1 MFQASISNI
10 AVLKLVL
17 LVGIEPTSAPYQ
29 DAAKNHSA
37 TEGLKLA
44 EPMGAA
50 PTLYLAR
57 QASVNAV

>member
-1 MFQASISNI
+1 MRRARPPGLFSIRI
-10 AVLKLVL
+10 
-17 LVGIEPTSAPYQ
+17 
-29 DAAKNHSA
+29 
-37 TEGLKLA
+37 LKLA

>member
-1 MFQASISNI
+1 
-10 AVLKLVL
+10 
-17 LVGIEPTSAPYQ
+17 
-29 DAAKNHSA
+29 
-37 TEGLKLA
+37 LKLA